1 MWTKLSHITLLSF
14 SFWRNTAV
22 IIVWKIVWKNG
33 VSIQGLSKL
42 DRHLKDVEEK
52 LKYIIIIM
60 RKIRRRRV
68 LERQK
73 AKKGHVREI
82 YKNRSAYGD
91 FSTLFQEL
99 HTDQE
104 LLLCVFYI
112 LKIRT
117 FELSNAWDVGMR

>member
-1 MWTKLSHITLLSF
+1 M
-14 SFWRNTAV
+14 AC
-22 IIVWKIVWKNG
+22 
-33 VSIQGLSKL
+33 LSKL

-52 LKYIIIIM
+52 LKYIIIII

-73 AKKGHVREI
+73 AKKGMGQGNIQKQKRLW
-82 YKNRSAYGD
+82 R

-117 FELSNAWDVGMR
+117 FERMRRRHPLKFLIAMR

>member
-1 MWTKLSHITLLSF
+1 
-14 SFWRNTAV
+14 
-22 IIVWKIVWKNG
+22 
-33 VSIQGLSKL
+33 
-42 DRHLKDVEEK
+42 
-52 LKYIIIIM
+52 M

-73 AKKGHVREI
+73 AKKAWVREI

-99 HTDQE
+99 HTDHE

-117 FELSNAWDVGMR
+117 FELSNA